1 MNRYIILCVG
11 MHRSGTS
18 LAASIIRELG
28 VKVPGELI
36 KADSANL
43 AGYFENQTIVNAQE
57 NLLKELGYWWPSERA
72 SNGLPDNLLKCK
84 AVRKYLAWLTIYLG
98 QILNQESGLIAIKD
112 PRTSLLLPVWR
123 EAAWRL
129 GIRIKL
135 LICLRNPRDVCWSL
149 VWRDGLSVGMGWKRA
164 QKLWLMHYKTIYKS
178 IGSTFNGENLV
189 NGIKCPGIT
198 SKIVNYEAW
207 FQPQEASKQ
216 LASIQEFLEIN
227 SHNEL
232 ASKALE
238 NIRID
243 LNHSK
248 SCSDLRVNKILAKLH
263 RQLAKEQRSNHQVYH
278 QIVRLWLLFSC
289 FQFLLNCQE
298 YFIVILI
305 SMGFCKARLGLMFDR
320 KTVKHQLGSSSLSSY
335 FFNYPRFNDL
345 RPHPLISPRF
355 MNEQRLRQVL
365 PPFHNAF
372 QLFHH
377 LLFPDLIPLDPH
389 PWFHT
394 RYFQLRKDSIATHNA
409 HPIKKYL
416 EKSPLEQ
423 PSTSPRLIPPLNVPW
438 LIAIG
443 AHFYPWRELNLPGF
457 IEQMNS
463 SVILLDLNQRFGKPS
478 EGEIA
483 LLAHEGYWREINDL
497 FSTWPDQDSEG
508 PLRWI
513 LQQPNIGGIGLVKD
527 MPDQNYSLS
536 WPQGQWEVP
545 LLTTILNMNIVDH
558 FCFNNIEYF
567 NNEFNAGNQDK
578 NNLIALTEPVF
589 ENIIA
594 NKFKLP
600 KKFSLINL
608 MWPRS
613 SQQSAW
619 LHLLAS
625 AEIIIECRP
634 AIRAYLCGFGLNA
647 IWKALRNS
655 KKLGFDLSNK
665 VLLLA
670 TSNSLAEMH
679 FSTEAAKDS
688 LDANK
693 YDAYFRLDTHMESF
707 MGGDRDAAEWL
718 ARIFVLYKEVIW
730 LSFDGYSTNS
740 RVMLVQ
746 ALAEKYNIKFTL
758 LSEEDWFNRQWIA
771 NLSK

>member
-18 LAASIIRELG
+18 LTASIIRELG

-36 KADSANL
+36 KGDAANP

-72 SNGLPDNLLKCK
+72 SNGLPDSVLKCK

-149 VWRDGLSVGMGWKRA
+149 VWRDGLTVGMGWKRA
-164 QKLWLMHYKTIYKS
+164 QKLWLMHYKSIYKS
-178 IGSTFNGENLV
+178 IGSTLNGENLV

-207 FQPQEASKQ
+207 FQPQQASKQ
-216 LASIQEFLEIN
+216 IASIQEFLEISSDN
-227 SHNEL
+227 SL

-243 LNHSK
+243 LNHSEL
-248 SCSDLRVNKILAKLH
+248 CCDLRAHKTLIKLH
-263 RQLAKEQRSNHQVYH
+263 RQLAKDEKSSYQIYH
-278 QIVRLWLLFSC
+278 HTTRLWILFNC
-289 FQFLLNCQE
+289 FQLLLNCWE
-298 YFIVILI
+298 YFQIFLI
-305 SMGFCKARLGLMFDR
+305 SIGYSKTQLGLMFEP
-320 KTVKHQLGSSSLSSY
+320 KTVNCQLGSSSLLSY
-335 FFNYPRFNDL
+335 FYNFPRFNDL

-355 MNEQRLRQVL
+355 LNEQRLRQGL

-394 RYFQLRKDSIATHNA
+394 RYFQLRKESIATHSA
-409 HPIKKYL
+409 HPIRQYL

-423 PSTSPRLIPPLNVPW
+423 PSISPRFIPPLNVPW

-443 AHFYPWRELNLPGF
+443 AHIYPWRELNLPGF
-457 IEQMNS
+457 IERMNS
-463 SVILLDLNQRFGKPS
+463 SSILLNLDQKFGKPT

-497 FSTWPDQDSEG
+497 FSTWPEQDLEG
-508 PLRWI
+508 PLGWI
-513 LQQPNIGGIGLVKD
+513 LKQSNIEQIGLVND
-527 MPDQNYSLS
+527 IPNYNYCLS
-536 WPQGQWEVP
+536 WLHGQWEVP
-545 LLTTILNMNIVDH
+545 LLAIILNMNIVNYL
-558 FCFNNIEYF
+558 CFDDIENLNNQF
-567 NNEFNAGNQDK
+567 NTSNRDN
-578 NNLIALTEPVF
+578 NNLIALTEPIF

-594 NKFKLP
+594 NKLKLP
-600 KKFSLINL
+600 ENFSLINL
-608 MWPRS
+608 MWPPS
-613 SQQSAW
+613 SKQSAW

-647 IWKALRNS
+647 VWGGSCNT
-655 KKLGFDLSNK
+655 KKQRLDLSKK

-670 TSNSLAEMH
+670 TTNSLAEVY
-679 FSTEAAKDS
+679 FSSEAATDS
-688 LDANK
+688 LNANK
-693 YDAYFRLDTHMESF
+693 YDAYFRLDSHMESF
-707 MGGDRDAAEWL
+707 IGGDRDAAEWL
-718 ARIFVLYKEVIW
+718 SKIIVSYREVIW
-730 LSFDGYSTNS
+730 LSFDGYSNNS
-740 RVMLVQ
+740 RAILVQ
-746 ALAEKYNIKFTL
+746 SLAKKYNIKFTL
-758 LSEEDWFNRQWIA
+758 LSEEDWFDRQWIS
-771 NLSK
+771 NFSK

>member
-18 LAASIIRELG
+18 LTTSIIKELG

-36 KADSANL
+36 KADAANP

-57 NLLKELGYWWPSERA
+57 NLLKDLGYWWPSERA

-98 QILNQESGLIAIKD
+98 QILNEESGLIAIKD

-164 QKLWLMHYKTIYKS
+164 QKLWLMYYKTIYKS
-178 IGSTFNGENLV
+178 IGSSFNGENLV

-198 SKIVNYEAW
+198 SKIVSYEAW

-216 LASIQEFLEIN
+216 LASIQEFLELSSGN
-227 SHNEL
+227 AL
-232 ASKALE
+232 ACKALE

-248 SCSDLRVNKILAKLH
+248 LCSELRVNKILTQLH
-263 RQLAKEQRSNHQVYH
+263 RELAKDQKSNY
-278 QIVRLWLLFSC
+278 QICQQTARLWFLFRC
-289 FQFLLNCQE
+289 FLFLLNCHE

-320 KTVKHQLGSSSLSSY
+320 KTVKHQLGSSNLSSY

-355 MNEQRLRQVL
+355 MNEQRLKQEL

-372 QLFHH
+372 ELFHH

-394 RYFQLRKDSIATHNA
+394 RYFQLRKESIATHYA
-409 HPIKKYL
+409 HPIKQYL
-416 EKSPLEQ
+416 EQSPLEQ

-443 AHFYPWRELNLPGF
+443 AHFFPWRELNLPGF
-457 IEQMNS
+457 IDRMNPS
-463 SVILLDLNQRFGKPS
+463 FILLDLNQRFGKPS

-497 FSTWPDQDSEG
+497 FSTWPDKDFEG

-513 LQQPNIGGIGLVKD
+513 LQQPNIGEIGLVKD
-527 MPDQNYSLS
+527 ISYQNYSLI
-536 WPQGQWEVP
+536 WPKGHWEVP
-545 LLTTILNMNIVDH
+545 LLTTILNMNIVDY
-558 FCFNNIEYF
+558 FCFNNIENLNYELHF
-567 NNEFNAGNQDK
+567 GNHCK
-578 NNLIALTEPVF
+578 NILIALTEPIF

-594 NKFKLP
+594 NKFSLP

-625 AEIIIECRP
+625 AEIIIESRP

-647 IWKALRNS
+647 IWVALGS
-655 KKLGFDLSNK
+655 PKKQRVDLSKK

-670 TSNSLAEMH
+670 SSSSLAEIH
-679 FSTEAAKDS
+679 FSLEAAKDS

-693 YDAYFRLDTHMESF
+693 YDAYFRLDTYMESF
-707 MGGDRDAAEWL
+707 MGGDREAGEWL
-718 ARIFVLYKEVIW
+718 AKILVLYKEVVW
-730 LSFDGYSTNS
+730 LSFEGYSINPRLIT
-740 RVMLVQ
+740 VQ
-746 ALAEKYNIKFTL
+746 ALAKKYNIKFTL
-758 LSEEDWFNRQWIA
+758 LSEEDWFNRQWIT